1 MEFDFQPLDLIN
13 LTIIFLCLIIILLA
27 NHLMKKQT
35 KKTMDH
41 INDMLDEE
49 SEIEEDQKHS

>member
-1 MEFDFQPLDLIN
+1 MEIEFEPLDLVN
-13 LTIIFLCLIIILLA
+13 LIIIFLCLVIILLA

-41 INDMLDEE
+41 INHMLDQEYE
-49 SEIEEDQKHS
+49 TEEDQKHS